1 MPIEVIMPKV
11 DMDMATGKVMTWHIE
26 QGGKIKKGEPLF
38 DIETDKAAMEVE
50 APASGYLHHA
60 LPEGTDV
67 AIGAP
72 VAFIYAEGELVGE
85 RPGGPSEA
93 SLSATQAAPALE
105 AMDEVQAD
113 REEVH
118 KHLSDVGGRTR
129 ATPLARSLARG
140 AGIDINHVADGTGPR
155 GRVQAIDLQ
164 ALLERT
170 TPQAATVHFTP
181 ETGTLSV
188 TSTRS
193 GTGTP
198 IVMIH
203 GFGSDGTS
211 WAPLE
216 AQLKGHRLFR
226 IDLPGHGKSPKLLI
240 NSFNDLV
247 SHLRI
252 AFDNLNLDKAHL
264 VGHSLGGA
272 LALAIADTRPRKV
285 ASVSLIAPAGL
296 GPQVNGEAL
305 LGICRATR
313 PESLTPW
320 LRLLVAD
327 EKLISDAYVRQVF
340 GGRADPALRAA
351 QSALSDVLF
360 PDGVQAFDL
369 RAALD
374 RITAP
379 TRIIWGRQDA
389 IIPWKHVLCA
399 PGHVALHLCDQIGH
413 IPQIEDPERVGKILR
428 NYL

>member
-1 MPIEVIMPKV
+1 MDGV
-11 DMDMATGKVMTWHIE
+11 DICLL
-26 QGGKIKKGEPLF
+26 IR
-38 DIETDKAAMEVE
+38 
-50 APASGYLHHA
+50 
-60 LPEGTDV
+60 
-67 AIGAP
+67 
-72 VAFIYAEGELVGE
+72 AE
-85 RPGGPSEA
+85 
-93 SLSATQAAPALE
+93 
-105 AMDEVQAD
+105 
-113 REEVH
+113 
-118 KHLSDVGGRTR
+118 
-129 ATPLARSLARG
+129 
-140 AGIDINHVADGTGPR
+140 
-155 GRVQAIDLQ
+155 
-164 ALLERT
+164 
-170 TPQAATVHFTP
+170 
-181 ETGTLSV
+181 
-188 TSTRS
+188 
-193 GTGTP
+193 TGTP

-226 IDLPGHGKSPKLLI
+226 IDLPGHGKSPKLRI

-247 SHLRI
+247 AHLRI

-313 PESLTPW
+313 PESLAPW

-340 GGRADPALRAA
+340 SGRADPALRAT
-351 QSALSDVLF
+351 QSALADVLF

-389 IIPWKHVLCA
+389 IIPWNHVLCA
-399 PGHVALHLCDQIGH
+399 PGRVALHLCDQIGH
-413 IPQIEDPERVGKILR
+413 IPQIEHPEGVGKILR
-428 NYL
+428 AYL